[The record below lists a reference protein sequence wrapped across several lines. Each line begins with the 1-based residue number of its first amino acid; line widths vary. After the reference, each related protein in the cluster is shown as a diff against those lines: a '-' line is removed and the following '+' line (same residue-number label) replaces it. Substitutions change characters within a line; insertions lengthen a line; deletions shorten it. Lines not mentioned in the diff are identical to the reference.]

1 MQTDANGATDIMAVV
16 PNEGEPRLVV
26 QTNYSTSSRARGG
39 VASLSPDGRWLA
51 HVSAVTGEPEI
62 WVRPYPGPG
71 APVRISPS
79 GGLEPVWS
87 RDGHELYYLEGS
99 KMMAVRIETQPEL
112 RPQPAEVLF
121 DGDYFHRN
129 RRSYD
134 VATDGRFLMIQPM
147 ITEQDGQ
154 IHVVLNW
161 FEELKRLVPTD
172 N

>member
-1 MQTDANGATDIMAVV
+1 M
-16 PNEGEPRLVV
+16 
-26 QTNYSTSSRARGG
+26 
-39 VASLSPDGRWLA
+39 
-51 HVSAVTGEPEI
+51 TGEPEI

-112 RPQPAEVLF
+112 RPQPAELLF

-129 RRSYD
+129 RPSYD

-147 ITEQDGQ
+147 ITEQDESQ
-154 IHVVLNW
+154 IHIVLNW